1 MARLTAFAQDTESI
15 WLAGDGAVLDAFAH
29 EVRVL
34 AAAVE
39 PLGALAKRQRT
50 LTAAAARG
58 QRSLKQALEQAL
70 QDGRVV
76 AQLERLVRSLHEL
89 LELVP
94 HLAPM
99 PPGSEARPWEGSA
112 PRTLGSDGW
121 RGEPEDGLAAPL
133 WPPEPVGP
141 TGLAG
146 QTGPTGGEQIPQGL
160 LSGRWAARW
169 LAGLLL
175 PARWLGG
182 LRQQRRARVV
192 LAVGLAVGVLVLAMS
207 GTVALLHGLQP
218 APRAGLP
225 VSQQARATATQGGS
239 ATTSPVGSA
248 AAASPTP
255 VPDPAQLAVSPTS
268 VVLPCSGS
276 SVTLTVRDTGGQRLT
291 WQASVS
297 GNATLSPSSGT
308 VVAHSETTVSA
319 HATRTQHGP
328 GAIMFTS
335 NGGRA
340 MVTFKVS
347 CHWGHCQKVGYR
359 CVMVVDG
366 VVTAGREVTEKMASH
381 DARAGSGIRRVA
393 SRGVLHDLLTDV
405 DHYEVTEVSTEAVAL
420 AYLAACP
427 EGVVTVC
434 SNSHPDHHLSTAC
447 FAAVVAD
454 KRLAQRH
461 QYILLSTTELGRE
474 N

>member
-1 MARLTAFAQDTESI
+1 MPARKEPANGHAQYARSDNGSHSRRPNAASRQAPQGQPPAVRAAQLHDAERLLGELREATNGLGGALTAVGFPPPAWRAPEARLSTLSAQLPKVTLGTLMARLTAFAQDTESI
-15 WLAGDGAVLDAFAH
+15 WLAGDGAMLDAFVH
-29 EVRVL
+29 DVL

-347 CHWGHCQKVGYR
+347 CH
-359 CVMVVDG
+359 
-366 VVTAGREVTEKMASH
+366 
-381 DARAGSGIRRVA
+381 
-393 SRGVLHDLLTDV
+393 
-405 DHYEVTEVSTEAVAL
+405 
-420 AYLAACP
+420 
-427 EGVVTVC
+427 
-434 SNSHPDHHLSTAC
+434 
-447 FAAVVAD
+447 
-454 KRLAQRH
+454 
-461 QYILLSTTELGRE
+461 
-474 N
+474 